1 MGDFNNIIE
10 AALALLVT
18 FLIGCIIGW
27 FLRAKIFR
35 NRGKKPQPVSKP
47 VEIKVAPLPSLKP
60 EKQSHVTAPV
70 AKIATAPK
78 PVATKPNKPPV
89 AEVVVANPPA
99 ATDKPSALKEPRD
112 GIKDDLKKIVGVGPK
127 LEGTLNG
134 LGIFHFDQ
142 IAKWTR
148 KEIIWVDDYL
158 SFKGRIDRD
167 DWVAQAKKLK

>member
-27 FLRAKIFR
+27 ILRTKIFR
-35 NRGKKPQPVSKP
+35 RSAKKPQPVAKP

-60 EKQSHVTAPV
+60 EKQSDATTPV
-70 AKIATAPK
+70 AKIAA
-78 PVATKPNKPPV
+78 ATKPSKS
-89 AEVVVANPPA
+89 AVVEIATANPPA
-99 ATDKPSALKEPRD
+99 STDKPSALKEPR
-112 GIKDDLKKIVGVGPK
+112 GGNKDDLKKIKGVGPK
-127 LEGTLNG
+127 LEETLNG

-142 IAKWTR
+142 IAKWSR

-167 DWVAQAKKLK
+167 GWIAQAKNLK

>member
-10 AALALLVT
+10 AALALLIT

-35 NRGKKPQPVSKP
+35 PQTKAPQPVAKP

-60 EKQSHVTAPV
+60 ETPKAV
-70 AKIATAPK
+70 ALK
-78 PVATKPNKPPV
+78 PVPTESRKAAIPATTTAKPSV
-89 AEVVVANPPA
+89 S
-99 ATDKPSALKEPRD
+99 TDKPSALKAARN
-112 GIKDDLKKIVGVGPK
+112 GNKDDLKKIKGIGPK

-142 IAKWTR
+142 IAQWTS
-148 KEIIWVDDYL
+148 KEVVWVDDYL

-167 DWVAQAKKLK
+167 DWIEQAKKLK